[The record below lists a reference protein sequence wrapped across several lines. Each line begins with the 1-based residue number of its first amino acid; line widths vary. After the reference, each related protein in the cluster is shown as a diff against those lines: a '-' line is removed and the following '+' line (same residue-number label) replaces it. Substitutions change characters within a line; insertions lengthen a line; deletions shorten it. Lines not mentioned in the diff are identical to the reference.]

1 MGCSRNECIDH
12 GKKGNRD
19 GYLNIRHGAST
30 RGAHR
35 VAYCFAKGI
44 DMTLIEGSVVRH
56 TCDNPRCINPKHL
69 VIGTVQDNIDDMVS
83 RGRQR
88 TLVGEQNPMAKLSD
102 ADVETIRSTYVRN
115 SKTHGTVAL
124 SKLYGV
130 SQTGISAITRGETR
144 V

>member
-1 MGCSRNECIDH
+1 MTYSRSECIDH
-12 GKKGNRD
+12 GKRGNPD
-19 GYLNIRHGAST
+19 GYLNFRYEGKT

-35 VAYCFAKGI
+35 VAYCLARGITI
-44 DMTLIEGSVVRH
+44 DMIQGSVIRH
-56 TCDNPRCINPKHL
+56 TCDNPRCINPRHL
-69 VIGTVQDNIDDMVS
+69 LIGTQQDNIQDMVS

-88 TLVGEQNPMAKLSD
+88 GAVGASNSMAKLTD
-102 ADVETIRSTYVRN
+102 NQVAEVRRMYVRN

-130 SQTGISAITRGETR
+130 SQTGISSIVRGVTR